1 MRTDLK
7 TGRHTT
13 ATSGENM
20 ILEAILLGASTGT
33 YCSMYCGPVLI
44 PFLCGTEKPGYKRN
58 AGLTGAFLLARLIT
72 YFILGAIFAGLG
84 YLVNDYVDPVFAR
97 KLSLFAYIFSG
108 LILLLNSLGVRFPW
122 GCSHNGCKVPKLHR
136 IGNDWVTAVVA
147 GLAVGL
153 HICPPLWT
161 AMTRSIFGGHGIP
174 GLFYFVFF
182 YIGTLPFF
190 IPLLGIPFITKRV
203 GIIRQISRIAQ
214 LLISLYFIFMLGL
227 IPLLFG

>member
-1 MRTDLK
+1 
-7 TGRHTT
+7 
-13 ATSGENM
+13 M

-58 AGLTGAFLLARLIT
+58 AGLIGSFLAARLVT
-72 YFILGAIFAGLG
+72 YFILGAVFAGLG
-84 YLVNDYVDPVFAR
+84 YLVNDYIDPVFAR

-108 LILLLNSLGVRFPW
+108 LMLLLNSLGIRFPW
-122 GCSHNGCKVPKLHR
+122 GCSHNGCKVQKLRH

-161 AMTRSIFGGHGIP
+161 AMTRSIFGGHGIT

-214 LLISLYFIFMLGL
+214 LFISIYFLYFLGL
-227 IPLLFG
+227 QPLIFG